1 LFLPLFQQKM
11 KQDIQQLDDIKLLV
25 NTFYGRVQKDELI
38 GPIFASKIT
47 DWTPHLEKMY
57 RFWQTILLHE
67 HTYSGSPFPPHATL
81 PVVQDHFDAWLGL
94 WRTTVDEF
102 FEGANAE
109 EAKKRGKIMAQLFHY
124 KIDYLKEHPDTKPL
138 V

>member
-1 LFLPLFQQKM
+1 M
-11 KQDIQQLDDIKLLV
+11 KSDIKELDDIKLLV
-25 NTFYGRVQKDELI
+25 NTFYSRVQKDEKI
-38 GPIFASKIT
+38 GPIFASRIQ

-81 PVVQDHFDAWLGL
+81 PVHQDHFDAWLGL
-94 WRTTVDEF
+94 WQNTVDEL
-102 FEGANAE
+102 FEGENAE

-124 KIDYLKEHPDTKPL
+124 KIEHLRNNPSSISL
-138 V
+138 I

>member
-1 LFLPLFQQKM
+1 MFVPLFQQKM

-81 PVVQDHFDAWLGL
+81 PVAQDHFDAWLGL
-94 WRTTVDEF
+94 WCTTVDEF

>member
-1 LFLPLFQQKM
+1 MFVPLFQQKM

-25 NTFYGRVQKDELI
+25 NTFYARVQKDELI

-94 WRTTVDEF
+94 WCTTVDEF
-102 FEGANAE
+102 FEGANAD

>member
-1 LFLPLFQQKM
+1 M
-11 KQDIQQLDDIKLLV
+11 KQDIQSLEDIKLLV
-25 NTFYGRVQKDELI
+25 NTFYDRVQNNELLA
-38 GPIFASKIT
+38 PVFASKIT

-67 HTYSGSPFPPHATL
+67 HTYSGSPFSPHAQL
-81 PVVQDHFDAWLGL
+81 PVEQNHFDEWLGL
-94 WRTTVDEF
+94 WEGVVDEF
-102 FEGANAE
+102 FAGENAE

-124 KIDYLKEHPDTKPL
+124 KIGYLRAHPAMKPL

>member
-1 LFLPLFQQKM
+1 M
-11 KQDIQQLDDIKLLV
+11 KKDITTLEDIQLVV
-25 NTFYGRVQKDELI
+25 NTFYARVQQNELI
-38 GPIFASKIT
+38 GPIFACRIK

-81 PVVQDHFDAWLGL
+81 PVEQAHFDAWLAL
-94 WRTTVDEF
+94 WQSTVDEF
-102 FEGANAE
+102 FEGENAE

-124 KIDYLKEHPDTKPL
+124 KIDYLNNHPGMKSL